1 MSLISTILG
10 ATETIATGFWTG
22 SAAGFA
28 FIAAP
33 TVAHEAKDLDLQAK
47 ITGATLEKISNVTYA
62 AGGIAIGCALLRAVI
77 DGSDRKND
85 VTRAIAGVGALAL
98 IDNFR
103 NKIVPEMT
111 RLQRAMGGSFKLIPE
126 DDPNRLAYRAA
137 HKRSTRVFGS
147 ALLLGLGQLVMGASR
162 DSSSAA

>member
-1 MSLISTILG
+1 MGFLSTILG

-28 FIAAP
+28 FLAAP
-33 TVAHEAKDLDLQAK
+33 TVAHEANDLDLQAK
-47 ITGATLEKISNVTYA
+47 ITGATLEKISNVTYV
-62 AGGIAIGCALLRAVI
+62 AGGIAIGCALLRAAI

-98 IDNFR
+98 INNFQ
-103 NKIVPEMT
+103 NEIVPEMT

-126 DDPNRLAYRAA
+126 DDPNRIAYRAA
-137 HKRSTRVFGS
+137 HKESTRVFGS
-147 ALLLGLGQLVMGASR
+147 ALLLGLAQLGMGASR
-162 DSSSAA
+162 NSTTAA